1 MSQQVNLFENGLV
14 KSKDWFTLSFVA
26 VIYLVAAVAMVYFY
40 TGLASENEQLQGQ
53 RNQVVAQQDAM
64 KKKVDEFSQRLVPI
78 DNSKF
83 EAELAKLKTRLEMQS
98 QILSIFQQ
106 SISDKAYHL
115 IDYMRALAGE
125 QQSGLWLTGFKI
137 EPGAKHVSLSGEALQ
152 TEDIPL
158 YLDLLS
164 GQKVFAGTQFS
175 GLQFKQVEL
184 QKSAAQSTP
193 AIAAAEVAPAVAP
206 PAPPV
211 SGKDTTSVTAPVG
224 TTTAAAPVNVTA
236 PVVSVPAKLQVYAFD
251 VKGRELSDK
260 AKPEST
266 VSWDDFVSQ
275 TIQQPKAKQ
284 P

>member
-1 MSQQVNLFENGLV
+1 MSQQINLFESGLV

-26 VIYLVAAVAMVYFY
+26 VIYVVAALAMVYFY
-40 TGLASENEQLQGQ
+40 TGLSSENEQLQVQ
-53 RNQVVAQQDAM
+53 RNQAVAQQDAM
-64 KKKVDEFSQRLVPI
+64 KKKVDEFAQRLVPI
-78 DNSKF
+78 DNSKL
-83 EAELAKLKTRLEMQS
+83 EAELAKLKIRLEMQS
-98 QILSIFQQ
+98 QILAIFQQ

-125 QQSGLWLTGFKI
+125 QQPGLWLTGFRI
-137 EPGAKHVSLSGEALQ
+137 EPGAQHVSLSGQALQ

-184 QKSAAQSTP
+184 QKNTVQATP
-193 AIAAAEVAPAVAP
+193 ATAAVAAPAAVP
-206 PAPPV
+206 SVPPV
-211 SGKDTTSVTAPVG
+211 SGKDNSSAPPPASSTVP
-224 TTTAAAPVNVTA
+224 ALPVNAAVPA
-236 PVVSVPAKLQVYAFD
+236 SNVPAKLQVYAFD
-251 VKGRELSDK
+251 VKGQDLSNK
-260 AKPEST
+260 TKPESA